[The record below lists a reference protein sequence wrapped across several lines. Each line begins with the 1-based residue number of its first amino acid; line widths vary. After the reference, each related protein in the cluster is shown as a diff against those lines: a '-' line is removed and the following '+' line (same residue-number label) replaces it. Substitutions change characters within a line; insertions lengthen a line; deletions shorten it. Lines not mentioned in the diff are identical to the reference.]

1 MGCSPEVDKS
11 EIHCY
16 PKDKSEVVDHNLFRV
31 AGTGMFSGKV
41 NEDMSEE
48 GYVYRQVLRTGRR
61 QVIYEPGKEMICY
74 ACPQRDVCQ
83 EEIEISMPL
92 RLGTRIIGVI
102 GVVGSTRE
110 QKERI
115 LGDEAL
121 YMDFLEQIAVFIAT
135 KAREY
140 TELEGKNALLGTLD
154 CTIDHIDQGI
164 MLLGS
169 DYVVTT
175 ANISAKNQL
184 ELEGLEGSRVSVEPT
199 GDHLN
204 HLNEYKL
211 RVREQEFYVM
221 GHMYDLPNPSKRYAA
236 LLIFE
241 SSRNLQKK
249 YYEMTST
256 VHTLDCDSIIG
267 SSPQT
272 LKMKEEILKVAQSSS
287 TVLITGESG
296 TGKEMV
302 ATAIWNA
309 SERRN
314 GRFVAINCAAIPEA
328 LLESELFGYEKGAF
342 TGAVARRIG
351 KFEEASEGTLLLDE
365 ISEMD
370 IGIQAKLLRAIQEK
384 EIDRIGG
391 KAPIKVNTRII
402 ATSNRDLEAA
412 VKNGTFRQ
420 DLYYR
425 LNVISLN
432 IPDLKDRPGDIIVL
446 AKHFIKKYSELNDLP
461 MKDLSAASE
470 KALMSYD
477 WPGNVRELEN
487 TMHRSVLM
495 STGDEVEVVLPE
507 SSHHEETA
515 ETPTVG
521 QTVAGM
527 ERKLIIDTLKHT
539 LGNRT
544 TAANIL
550 GISIRTL
557 RNKLKQYQEEG
568 YDVPPATLG

>member
-1 MGCSPEVDKS
+1 M
-11 EIHCY
+11 EILI
-16 PKDKSEVVDHNLFRV
+16 V
-31 AGTGMFSGKV
+31 GTLEGQIGAASKIAIAQGGQVSLADTVEKALEILRGGKTV
-41 NEDMSEE
+41 ELVMID
-48 GYVYRQVLRTGRR
+48 VKLD
-61 QVIYEPGKEMICY
+61 IYKF
-74 ACPQRDVCQ
+74 
-83 EEIEISMPL
+83 ISSL
-92 RLGTRIIGVI
+92 
-102 GVVGSTRE
+102 E
-110 QKERI
+110 KERI
-115 LGDEAL
+115 NVLVVACGVANDTSLAVKAIKAGAKEYIPLPPDPELIGAVLAAATRENHALIYGDKKTENILKIAK
-121 YMDFLEQIAVFIAT
+121 QIAPSEASV
-135 KAREY
+135 
-140 TELEGKNALLGTLD
+140 LLT
-154 CTIDHIDQGI
+154 
-164 MLLGS
+164 GS
-169 DYVVTT
+169 
-175 ANISAKNQL
+175 
-184 ELEGLEGSRVSVEPT
+184 
-199 GDHLN
+199 
-204 HLNEYKL
+204 
-211 RVREQEFYVM
+211 
-221 GHMYDLPNPSKRYAA
+221 
-236 LLIFE
+236 
-241 SSRNLQKK
+241 
-249 YYEMTST
+249 
-256 VHTLDCDSIIG
+256 
-267 SSPQT
+267 
-272 LKMKEEILKVAQSSS
+272 
-287 TVLITGESG
+287 SG
-296 TGKEMV
+296 TGKEIFSRFIHDNSKR
-302 ATAIWNA
+302 ANKK
-309 SERRN
+309 
-314 GRFVAINCAAIPEA
+314 FVAVNCAAIPET

-351 KFEEASEGTLLLDE
+351 KFEEVSEGTLLLDE

-412 VKNGTFRQ
+412 VKEGTFRQ

-425 LNVISLN
+425 LNVISLH

-507 SSHHEETA
+507 SAHREETGEA
-515 ETPTVG
+515 PAVG

-527 ERKLIIDTLKHT
+527 ERRLIIDTLKHT

>member
-1 MGCSPEVDKS
+1 M
-11 EIHCY
+11 EILI
-16 PKDKSEVVDHNLFRV
+16 V
-31 AGTGMFSGKV
+31 GTLEGQIGAASKIAIAQGGQVSLADTEAKALEILRGGKTV
-41 NEDMSEE
+41 ELVMMD
-48 GYVYRQVLRTGRR
+48 VKLD
-61 QVIYEPGKEMICY
+61 IYKF
-74 ACPQRDVCQ
+74 
-83 EEIEISMPL
+83 ISSL
-92 RLGTRIIGVI
+92 
-102 GVVGSTRE
+102 E
-110 QKERI
+110 KERI
-115 LGDEAL
+115 NVLVVACGVANDTSLAVKAIKAGAKEYIPLPPDPELIGAVLAAATRENHALIYGD
-121 YMDFLEQIAVFIAT
+121 
-135 KAREY
+135 KK
-140 TELEGKNALLGTLD
+140 TEN
-154 CTIDHIDQGI
+154 
-164 MLLGS
+164 
-169 DYVVTT
+169 
-175 ANISAKNQL
+175 
-184 ELEGLEGSRVSVEPT
+184 
-199 GDHLN
+199 
-204 HLNEYKL
+204 
-211 RVREQEFYVM
+211 
-221 GHMYDLPNPSKRYAA
+221 
-236 LLIFE
+236 
-241 SSRNLQKK
+241 
-249 YYEMTST
+249 
-256 VHTLDCDSIIG
+256 
-267 SSPQT
+267 
-272 LKMKEEILKVAQSSS
+272 ILKVAKQIAPSEAS
-287 TVLITGESG
+287 VLLTGSSG
-296 TGKEMV
+296 TGKEIFSRFIHDNSKR
-302 ATAIWNA
+302 ANKK
-309 SERRN
+309 
-314 GRFVAINCAAIPEA
+314 FVAVNCAAIPET

-507 SSHHEETA
+507 SAHHEEEG
-515 ETPTVG
+515 ETPAVG

-527 ERKLIIDTLKHT
+527 ERRLIIDTLKHT

-568 YDVPPATLG
+568 YDVPPAALG